1 MKQKT
6 LFRLHAVAATA
17 FALLFEAL
25 MIAFASWPY
34 SLLFGIVI
42 AVYIY
47 IIWTEKE
54 QLKKHDG
61 DTFLLNLDLL
71 GVGCMALNSY
81 YALAGLVVVA
91 GFCVTGWLTARQA
104 KPKRNR
110 EYNRLVESLRLLL
123 LLALPVAAAYQCWR
137 DRESWLFLAVQLAC
151 FAVIFGIV
159 AYWSYRHL
167 FTNNDWLPAWQMHL
181 DPGFALALLIVGWL
195 AYGDTDQLVI
205 DLAHPAQLLL
215 CLYLIVEV
223 VQRLLWIC
231 FAPHEQQPAQHDN
244 ML

>member
-34 SLLFGIVI
+34 SLLFGLVM
-42 AVYIY
+42 ALYIY
-47 IIWTEKE
+47 IIWSKKE
-54 QLKKHDG
+54 PQEQEGG
-61 DTFLLNLDLL
+61 DTFLFYLNILGIWCMGLGSFFTLAVLVLL
-71 GVGCMALNSY
+71 VF
-81 YALAGLVVVA
+81 
-91 GFCVTGWLTARQA
+91 FCVATYFTARQA

-123 LLALPVAAAYQCWR
+123 LLTLPVAAAYQCWR
-137 DRESWLFLAVQLAC
+137 DRENGLFLAVQLAC

-159 AYWSYRHL
+159 AYWSYRHM
-167 FTNNDWLPAWQMHL
+167 FTDSDWLPAWQMHL
-181 DPGFALALLIVGWL
+181 DPGFALALLVVGWL
-195 AYGDTDQLVI
+195 TYGDSEQLVI

-244 ML
+244 VR